1 MTQALFFRSGAVT
14 RLPIALSLCAALVA
28 CETTNDT
35 SATEPPEPGVL
46 APTRNG
52 PADAAPGTCWG
63 KTVSPAVVERVST
76 QVQIKPAKVNPDG
89 TIGRPPVY
97 RTEEKQVIV
106 TPRRDNWFETPCA
119 DVLTPEFIA
128 SLQRALSA
136 RGGYAGAITGTMD
149 PATRRAV
156 QAFQRADGPD
166 SGVLT
171 LAAARE
177 LGLIAVPRET
187 TD

>member
-1 MTQALFFRSGAVT
+1 MTQAHHNTSGAS
-14 RLPIALSLCAALVA
+14 RLPLALLLCAALMA
-28 CETTNDT
+28 CDQT
-35 SATEPPEPGVL
+35 ATAPGAEPPEPGVL
-46 APTRNG
+46 APTRDG

-76 QVQIKPAKVNPDG
+76 QVLVKPAKINPDG
-89 TIGRPPVY
+89 TVGRLPVY

-106 TPRRDNWFETPCA
+106 TPRRDNWFETPCP

-128 SLQRALSA
+128 SLQRALTA
-136 RGGYAGAITGTMD
+136 RGVYGGAINGVLD
-149 PATRRAV
+149 GPTRRAV
-156 QAFQRADGPD
+156 EMFQQTDGPQ

-177 LGLIAVPRET
+177 LGLIAIPRTASE
-187 TD
+187 